1 MKMLLPTVAL
11 LALPF
16 MSLPLSGC
24 SSHERLHHNLRGV
37 HQDFHDRSHTRAE
50 HEQFHED
57 VGALHEDAHE
67 HDSYRRRY

>member
-1 MKMLLPTVAL
+1 MRTLLSKTAMMV
-11 LALPF
+11 
-16 MSLPLSGC
+16 LPLVGLLFGGC

-37 HQDFHDRSHTRAE
+37 HEDFHEHPHTRAE